1 MKHLIFVI
9 FVLFIS
15 AITNAQDMTL
25 LHINSK
31 WNSSNDYPHL
41 KQLKGV
47 EILKVKLEDQPPS
60 IKNQIKSV
68 PTIILYDNKTQRPK
82 GQWAADLSF
91 KLNVDP
97 DEIQEYINRSKM
109 QATRRSRTN

>member
-1 MKHLIFVI
+1 MKHLIYVI
-9 FVLFIS
+9 FVLFVS
-15 AITNAQDMTL
+15 AITNAQDMSL

-31 WNSSNDYPHL
+31 WNSDNDYKHL
-41 KQLKGV
+41 RQLKGV
-47 EILKVKLEDQPPS
+47 EILKVKLEDQPPA

-68 PTIILYDNKTQRPK
+68 PTIILYDNETQRPK

-97 DEIQEYINRSKM
+97 NEIQEYINRYKM
-109 QATRRSRTN
+109 QVSRRATSN

>member
-1 MKHLIFVI
+1 MKHIIFVI
-9 FVLFIS
+9 FVLFVS
-15 AITNAQDMTL
+15 AITSAQDMTL

-31 WNSSNDYPHL
+31 WNSDNDYKYL

-47 EILKVKLEDQPPS
+47 EVLKVKLEDQPPS

-68 PTIILYDNKTQRPK
+68 PTIILYDNETQRPK

>member
-31 WNSSNDYPHL
+31 WNSDNDYKYL

-47 EILKVKLEDQPPS
+47 EILKVKLEDQTPS

-91 KLNVDP
+91 KLSVDP
-97 DEIQEYINRSKM
+97 NEIQEYINRSKM
-109 QATRRSRTN
+109 QATRRASTN

>member
-1 MKHLIFVI
+1 MKHLIY
-9 FVLFIS
+9 VLFILFVTY
-15 AITNAQDMTL
+15 AVNAQDLTL

-31 WNSSNDYPHL
+31 WNSDNDYPYL

-47 EILKVKLEDQPPS
+47 EILKVKLEDQPPN

-68 PTIILYDNKTQRPK
+68 PTIILYDNRTQKPK

-91 KLNVDP
+91 KL
-97 DEIQEYINRSKM
+97 EIEPEKLQEWINRLKL
-109 QATRRSRTN
+109 QATRRATTN

>member
-31 WNSSNDYPHL
+31 WNSDNDYQYL
-41 KQLKGV
+41 RQLKGV
-47 EILKVKLEDQPPS
+47 EVLKVKLEDQSPALKS
-60 IKNQIKSV
+60 QIKSV
-68 PTIILYDNKTQRPK
+68 PTIILYDTKTQRPK

-97 DEIQEYINRSKM
+97 NEIQEYINRYKM
-109 QATRRSRTN
+109 QVSRRSSTN

>member
-1 MKHLIFVI
+1 MKHVIFVI

-15 AITNAQDMTL
+15 AITSAQDMTL

-31 WNSSNDYPHL
+31 WNSDNDYKYL

-47 EILKVKLEDQPPS
+47 EVLKVKLENQPPA

-68 PTIILYDNKTQRPK
+68 PTIILYDNKTQKPK

-91 KLNVDP
+91 KLEIEP
-97 DEIQEYINRSKM
+97 EKIQEWINRSKM
-109 QATRRSRTN
+109 QSTRRSSTN

>member
-9 FVLFIS
+9 FVLFVS

-31 WNSSNDYPHL
+31 WNSENDYKYL
-41 KQLKGV
+41 RQLKGV
-47 EILKVKLEDQPPS
+47 EVLKVKLEDQPPA

-68 PTIILYDNKTQRPK
+68 PTIILYDNRTQKPK

-91 KLNVDP
+91 KLEVAP
-97 DEIQEYINRSKM
+97 EKIQEWINRSKM
-109 QATRRSRTN
+109 QVTRRSSTN

>member
-15 AITNAQDMTL
+15 VITNAQDMTL

-31 WNSSNDYPHL
+31 WNSDNDYQYL
-41 KQLKGV
+41 RQLKGV
-47 EILKVKLEDQPPS
+47 EVLKVKLEDQSPALKS
-60 IKNQIKSV
+60 QIKSV
-68 PTIILYDNKTQRPK
+68 PTIILYDTKTQRPK

-97 DEIQEYINRSKM
+97 SEIQEYINRYKM
-109 QATRRSRTN
+109 QVSRRSSTN

>member
-31 WNSSNDYPHL
+31 WNSDNDYKYL

-97 DEIQEYINRSKM
+97 SEIQEYINRSKM
-109 QATRRSRTN
+109 QYIRRSSTN

>member
-1 MKHLIFVI
+1 MKHLIYVI
-9 FVLFIS
+9 FVLFVS

-31 WNSSNDYPHL
+31 WNSENDYKYL
-41 KQLKGV
+41 RQLKGV
-47 EILKVKLEDQPPS
+47 EILKVKLEDQPPV

-68 PTIILYDNKTQRPK
+68 PTIILYDNKTKKPK

-91 KLNVDP
+91 KLEIEPSV
-97 DEIQEYINRSKM
+97 IQEYINRFKM
-109 QATRRSRTN
+109 QVSRRASTN